1 MPVLVQLD
9 LIHLRSASWLYLLW
23 LDGVFGPAC
32 QPIGHL
38 RYPLGMLVASGQKA
52 NAVLRHRVLVGGL
65 VAQVNAL
72 AHVIR
77 TVGGGH
83 VYQRVIEE
91 QRTAYVHG
99 HYQRALG
106 LEVF

>member
-1 MPVLVQLD
+1 M
-9 LIHLRSASWLYLLW
+9 YLLW

-32 QPIGHL
+32 QPIGPLHH
-38 RYPLGMLVASGQKA
+38 PLGVLVTSGQKA
-52 NAVLRHRVLVGGL
+52 SAVLRHRCLVGGL

-99 HYQRALG
+99 HYQRVLG